1 MGRIFGNWWVVSAL
15 IALLGVV
22 VLAVGAPIVVPAL
35 GALWIRAAIVVAVLA
50 VWGAVGAMRAMN
62 ARQASDAIAA
72 SLSGGGAD
80 EEGRILAGRM
90 NDALKSLRESASGQ
104 RDYLYNRPWYVI
116 IGPPGAGKTT
126 ALVNS
131 GLRFPVSTDQFKGV
145 GGTRNLD
152 FLFSEQA
159 VLVDTSGRYTSQ
171 DSDAAVD
178 ARGWS
183 EFLGLLKA
191 NRPKQPING
200 VIVAIGVDELMRGD
214 RATIDGHADAVR
226 RRLSEVRKGLGA
238 GVPIYVLLT
247 KADLIAGFVEFH
259 DDLDVEG
266 RRAVLG
272 HTLPYADGAPASQRL
287 VDSFDELARA
297 ISARQAIRLSAE
309 ADAQR
314 RALILGF
321 PSQIGALRS
330 RLVRFLERAFT
341 GGEPVGVL
349 RGFYLTSGMQE
360 GTPLDRM
367 MSGMADV
374 YDQPRQKVQG
384 AGRAYFLNRLL
395 GDVMFPEAGLV
406 QSNPAARAK
415 RRTQLVAA
423 LGAIAVVTILGAVLI
438 VLGARSAPA
447 KEPPVAVAAVGS
459 ATPS

>member
-1 MGRIFGNWWVVSAL
+1 MGRIFANWWVVSAL
-15 IALLGVV
+15 IALLAIV
-22 VLAVGAPIVVPAL
+22 VLAIGAPIVVPAL
-35 GALWIRAAIVVAVLA
+35 GALWIRGAIVVAVLA
-50 VWGAVGAMRAMN
+50 VWGAVSLARVMN
-62 ARQASDAIAA
+62 ARAASDAIAA
-72 SLSGGGAD
+72 SLAGDGAD
-80 EEGRILAGRM
+80 EEGKILAGRM
-90 NDALKSLRESASGQ
+90 TDALKSLRENAGGQ
-104 RDYLYNRPWYVI
+104 RDYLYSRPWYVI

-159 VLVDTSGRYTSQ
+159 VLVDTAGRYTSQ

-226 RRLSEVRKGLGA
+226 RRLAEVKKGLGV
-238 GVPIYVLLT
+238 GIPIYVLLT
-247 KADLIAGFVEFH
+247 KSDLIAGFVEYH

-272 HTLPYADGAPASQRL
+272 HTLPYADGPTASQRL
-287 VDSFDELARA
+287 VDAFDELARA
-297 ISARQAIRLSAE
+297 ISARQARRLSAE

-330 RLVRFLERAFT
+330 RLVRFLERAFA
-341 GGEPVGVL
+341 GDEPVGVL

-374 YDQPRQKVQG
+374 YDQPRQKVAG

-415 RRTQLVAA
+415 RRTQLIAA
-423 LGAIAVVTILGAVLI
+423 LGAIAVVTIIGAVLI
-438 VLGARSAPA
+438 ILNARSL
-447 KEPPVAVAAVGS
+447 VAAATPVAAVSQESGS
-459 ATPS
+459 DT